1 MEREA
6 GPRAPILAC
15 ASAQMW
21 CAVGSGR
28 VSGSL
33 GSSVPLR
40 FWELFLQIQPKV
52 LLFSPPDGSWVNRL
66 NLFLFKSVSGFFHLQ
81 IINLTNTW

>member
-6 GPRAPILAC
+6 GPRGPILAC
-15 ASAQMW
+15 GSAQV
-21 CAVGSGR
+21 CAAGSGR

-33 GSSVPLR
+33 GSSVQLR
-40 FWELFLQIQPKV
+40 FWELFLRILTKMS
-52 LLFSPPDGSWVNRL
+52 LFSPSNGSWVNRL
-66 NLFLFKSVSGFFHLQ
+66 NLFLLKSVSGFFHLQ